1 MTAICEV
8 IEEVTES
15 FQGKRGKV
23 DLRLLVCLDRT
34 PAGKL
39 RNTFDYV
46 LSEDEYK
53 KHNGK
58 AAGQTVQRG
67 RQPTWKR
74 PLPAG
79 CAATAAS
86 CNWGRPKGEHGKRR
100 TLPPGEAALAVLG
113 TLTFKSERPPERV
126 RVGMFFALLRR
137 TAKVLR
143 AEFSS

>member
-46 LSEDEYK
+46 LTEDEYK

-58 AAGQTVQRG
+58 AAGQTAQLAITDIEKTFAG
-67 RQPTWKR
+67 RLRCHGSVLQ
-74 PLPAG
+74 LGPAK
-79 CAATAAS
+79 A
-86 CNWGRPKGEHGKRR
+86 
-100 TLPPGEAALAVLG
+100 
-113 TLTFKSERPPERV
+113 
-126 RVGMFFALLRR
+126 
-137 TAKVLR
+137 
-143 AEFSS
+143 